1 LKLSHVTIITI
12 ISAIIIIGCSGY
24 GKLLIE
30 SKNEAG
36 VTIDELIENSDDYG
50 IHHFGHGEKFVSGI
64 IFDPKKDNKK
74 LLPGDR
80 WVRIDEQT
88 TISDIVKRIKG
99 SDFPRFVP
107 TLYKIVGPD
116 GVFYGYLF
124 TGWSHIVLKKI
135 DDDTLSVYGLD
146 DPPEYL
152 DIKGVIL
159 FDKNLGLAKK

>member
-1 LKLSHVTIITI
+1 MKLFHVTIITI
-12 ISAIIIIGCSGY
+12 ISAIIITGCSGY

-30 SKNEAG
+30 SKNEAEL
-36 VTIDELIENSDDYG
+36 TIEKLIKNSDDYDV
-50 IHHFGHGEKFVSGI
+50 HYFGLGEKFVSGI

-74 LLPGDR
+74 LLPSDL
-80 WVRIDEQT
+80 WVEINEQT

-99 SDFPRFVP
+99 SDFPSFIP

-124 TGWSHIVLKKI
+124 TGWFHIVLKKF

-152 DIKGVIL
+152 DIRGTVS
-159 FDKNLGLAKK
+159 FDKNLM

>member
-1 LKLSHVTIITI
+1 MKLFHVTIITI

-30 SKNEAG
+30 SKNKAG
-36 VTIDELIENSDDYG
+36 VTIDELIENSDEYD

-80 WVRIDEQT
+80 WVGIDEQT

-152 DIKGVIL
+152 DMRGLIL

>member
-1 LKLSHVTIITI
+1 MKLSNVTIITI

-24 GKLLIE
+24 GKLVIE

-36 VTIDELIENSDDYG
+36 VTIDELIEKSDDYD

-74 LLPGDR
+74 ILPGDR
-80 WVRIDEQT
+80 WMRIDEQT

-152 DIKGVIL
+152 DIRGVIL